1 MNINCDLNIAYASHS
16 TMEELSRSLVNDVE
30 VLNNHLVS
38 TGHPR
43 PSFDRQTPTVVLPAG
58 TSPDAH
64 AARERILDNALRLF
78 QLAAGPSAYLLNLQ
92 TGYHYAS
99 CLRWLCHFRIFH
111 LVPLEGSIAYADLA
125 ILAKAPEPQLRSVVR
140 MAMTNGLF
148 HEGPSHHV
156 THSAT
161 SALLRNDAD
170 SYDWAVIMSDLSVP
184 AAFAMVEAHERWPGS
199 VEGNQTAYNIA
210 VDTELPFFN
219 HLAEHPDRKRQ
230 FAGFMRS
237 MSRSQGTD
245 AEKLAQGWDWA
256 ALGHASVVDVGGS
269 TGHTSVALA
278 RKFPDLTF
286 VVEDLPEVVAEG
298 PEYLSSLDDARD
310 LKPRVSYRAHS
321 FFDPQPVQDADVYM
335 LRMILHNW
343 SFDDCV
349 RILSRLVQTLKP
361 GARIIIVDIVL
372 PGPGVIPASKER
384 LLRAQD
390 LIMQQ
395 VFNGMERQL
404 EDWMGIFRK
413 VDERLKVKIKE
424 PYGSL
429 MSLIELSLDV

>member
-1 MNINCDLNIAYASHS
+1 
-16 TMEELSRSLVNDVE
+16 MEELTRSLVNDVE

-38 TGHPR
+38 TGHPL
-43 PSFDRQTPTVVLPAG
+43 PSFDRHTPTVVLPNDA
-58 TSPDAH
+58 SPDAH

-92 TGYHYAS
+92 TGYQYAS
-99 CLRWLCHFRIFH
+99 CVRWLCHFQIFH

-125 ILAKAPEPQLRSVVR
+125 VLAKAPEPQLISVVR

-148 HEGPSHHV
+148 LESPPQHLA
-156 THSAT
+156 HSAT

-170 SYDWAVIMSDLSVP
+170 FHDWAVTMSDLSFP
-184 AAFAMVEAHERWPGS
+184 TAFAMVEAHERWPNS

-210 VDTELPFFN
+210 VGSELPFFN
-219 HLAEHPDRKRQ
+219 HLAEQSDRKRQ

-237 MSRSQGTD
+237 MARSQGTD
-245 AEKLAQGWDWA
+245 VEKLAEGWDWA
-256 ALGHASVVDVGGS
+256 ALGQACVVDVGGS

-278 RKFPDLTF
+278 RKFPDLNF

-298 PEYLSSLDDARD
+298 PGYLSSLDDAQD
-310 LKPRVSYRAHS
+310 LKSRIGYRAHS

-372 PGPGVIPASKER
+372 PDPGVVSASKEK
-384 LLRAQD
+384 LLRVQD

-395 VFNGMERQL
+395 VFNSMERYL
-404 EDWMGIFRK
+404 ENWMDIFRK
-413 VDERLKVKIKE
+413 VDERLEVKRIVE
-424 PYGSL
+424 PPGSL
-429 MSLIELSLDV
+429 MSLIELSMAA

>member
-1 MNINCDLNIAYASHS
+1 MACTSRS
-16 TMEELSRSLVNDVE
+16 TMEELTRSLVNDVE

-43 PSFDRQTPTVVLPAG
+43 PSFNRHTPTVVLPAG
-58 TSPDAH
+58 ASPDAH

-148 HEGPSHHV
+148 LESPSHHL

-170 SYDWAVIMSDLSVP
+170 FHDWAVIMSDLSVP
-184 AAFAMVEAHERWPGS
+184 TAFAMVEAHERWPDS

-210 VDTELPFFN
+210 IDTELSFFN
-219 HLAEHPDRKRQ
+219 HLAEQPDRQRQ

-237 MSRSQGTD
+237 MSRIQGTD

-256 ALGHASVVDVGGS
+256 ALGQACVVDVGGS

-278 RKFPDLTF
+278 RKFPDLNF
-286 VVEDLPEVVAEG
+286 VVEDLPKVVAEG
-298 PEYLSSLDDARD
+298 PEYLSSLDDAQD
-310 LKPRVSYRAHS
+310 LKPRIGYRAHS

-361 GARIIIVDIVL
+361 GARIIIVDVVL
-372 PGPGVIPASKER
+372 PDPGVIPASKER

-404 EDWMGIFRK
+404 EEWMDIFKK
-413 VDERLKVKIKE
+413 VDERLKVKIEE
-424 PYGSL
+424 PDGSL
-429 MSLIELSLDV
+429 MSVIELSMDV

>member
-1 MNINCDLNIAYASHS
+1 
-16 TMEELSRSLVNDVE
+16 MEELSRSLVNDVE

-38 TGHPR
+38 TGHPQ
-43 PSFDRQTPTVVLPAG
+43 PSFDRQTPTVVLHAG
-58 TSPDAH
+58 ASPDAH

-148 HEGPSHHV
+148 HEGPPHHV

-199 VEGNQTAYNIA
+199 IEGNQTAYNIA
-210 VDTELPFFN
+210 VDTELSFFN

-245 AEKLAQGWDWA
+245 AEKLAEGWDWA

-361 GARIIIVDIVL
+361 GACIIIVDIVL
-372 PGPGVIPASKER
+372 PGPGMIPASKER

-390 LIMQQ
+390 LIVQQ

-404 EDWMGIFRK
+404 EDWMSIFRK

-424 PYGSL
+424 PHGSL

>member
-1 MNINCDLNIAYASHS
+1 M
-16 TMEELSRSLVNDVE
+16 
-30 VLNNHLVS
+30 
-38 TGHPR
+38 
-43 PSFDRQTPTVVLPAG
+43 
-58 TSPDAH
+58 
-64 AARERILDNALRLF
+64 
-78 QLAAGPSAYLLNLQ
+78 
-92 TGYHYAS
+92 
-99 CLRWLCHFRIFH
+99 
-111 LVPLEGSIAYADLA
+111 
-125 ILAKAPEPQLRSVVR
+125 
-140 MAMTNGLF
+140 
-148 HEGPSHHV
+148 
-156 THSAT
+156 
-161 SALLRNDAD
+161 
-170 SYDWAVIMSDLSVP
+170 
-184 AAFAMVEAHERWPGS
+184 
-199 VEGNQTAYNIA
+199 
-210 VDTELPFFN
+210 
-219 HLAEHPDRKRQ
+219 
-230 FAGFMRS
+230 
-237 MSRSQGTD
+237 
-245 AEKLAQGWDWA
+245 
-256 ALGHASVVDVGGS
+256 GGS

-424 PYGSL
+424 PPGSL